1 MAVVVVDKD
10 NFLDQAQGKEIP
22 AERMDEKELMTAR
35 QGRRQAER
43 ADLTR
48 EQVAKAGHVPVELLE
63 KEPPKAAKVPNE
75 TDIPDD
81 DYALLTEKQ
90 QRAVNKKHRAMKEA
104 DEFAEEQYR
113 ERKVAERRAEEAE
126 RKLAE
131 RDAAGKPTPE
141 AKEPDPK
148 DFTTVVDG
156 KQEFDAFGY
165 AKALAAHAA
174 AEAVKAD
181 RKEQDKLNKEAAE
194 ARSYQEYLGRVRSS
208 AKGLEDWEE
217 VAESAADMNVSG
229 ALTGYLRECEAPAP
243 LLYHLAQHPD
253 ELERLNALPT
263 IKAIREIA
271 KLELSLTK
279 EPKAD
284 KADEP
289 DVKPTPRASEPI
301 TPLANGGGTVHKD
314 PRDMST
320 RDHIED
326 EYRMAREQSRQRKRH

>member
-10 NFLDQAQGKEIP
+10 NFMDQASGKEIP
-22 AERMDEKELMTAR
+22 AERMDEKELMTTPR

-43 ADLTR
+43 A
-48 EQVAKAGHVPVELLE
+48 EPAKEGDKSADP
-63 KEPPKAAKVPNE
+63 EPKIAAKVPNE
-75 TDIPDD
+75 TDLEDD
-81 DYALLTEKQ
+81 DYAQLTEKQ

-113 ERKVAERRAEEAE
+113 ERKAAERRADEAE

-131 RDAAGKPTPE
+131 REAAGKPTPVE

-148 DFTTVVDG
+148 DFTNEKG
-156 KQEFDAFGY
+156 EFDAFGY
-165 AKALAAHAA
+165 AKALAKHSAE
-174 AEAVKAD
+174 EAVKAD

-194 ARSYQEYLGRVRSS
+194 ARSYQEYLGRVRTS
-208 AKGLEDWEE
+208 AKGLEDWTE
-217 VAESAADMNVSG
+217 VAEEAAELTVSG
-229 ALTGYLRECEAPAP
+229 ALTGYLRESEAPAP
-243 LLYHLAQHPD
+243 LLYHLAKHPD

-263 IKAIREIA
+263 IKAIAAIA

-279 EPKAD
+279 EPA

-289 DVKPTPRASEPI
+289 DVKPKPRAPEPI
-301 TPLANGGGTVHKD
+301 TPLANGGGSVRKD

-320 RDHIED
+320 AEHIED
-326 EYRMAREQSRQRKRH
+326 EYRIAREQSRQRKRH